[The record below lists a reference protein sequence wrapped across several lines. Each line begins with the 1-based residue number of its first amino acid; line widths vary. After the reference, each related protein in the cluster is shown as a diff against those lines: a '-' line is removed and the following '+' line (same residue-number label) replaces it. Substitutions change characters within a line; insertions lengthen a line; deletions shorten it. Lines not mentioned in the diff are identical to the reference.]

1 MDNERKLELFTKRLI
16 EAYVHLRHKLK
27 PSYTRMTKPN
37 YLLWNRAADELIHYG
52 IDPYQYVQWVFDT
65 VTCYRPDVYDR
76 EVTSIK
82 FIHAYNKQLP
92 EIEDRIE
99 LEVELHAKK
108 IKTLLNTGEKL
119 ESILTN
125 ELYEL
130 SPVVRFATAWSE
142 GLKELADQLRPAA
155 EEMLMFRPFYAKVLK
170 DWLPKEMTNVI
181 HPTD

>member
-1 MDNERKLELFTKRLI
+1 MDHDRKLELFTKRLI
-16 EAYVHLRHKLK
+16 DAYVRLRHKLK
-27 PSYTRMTKPN
+27 PSYTKMTKPN
-37 YLLWNRAADELIHYG
+37 YMLWNRAAEELILRG
-52 IDPYQYVQWVFDT
+52 IDPCQYVQWVFD
-65 VTCYRPDVYDR
+65 VVMCYRPDVYDK

-82 FIHAYNKQLP
+82 FIHAYEREMP
-92 EIEDRIE
+92 EIEDRVE
-99 LEVELHAKK
+99 LEVELQAKK

-119 ESILTN
+119 ESILKN

-155 EEMLMFRPFYAKVLK
+155 EEMLMFRPFYAKALK